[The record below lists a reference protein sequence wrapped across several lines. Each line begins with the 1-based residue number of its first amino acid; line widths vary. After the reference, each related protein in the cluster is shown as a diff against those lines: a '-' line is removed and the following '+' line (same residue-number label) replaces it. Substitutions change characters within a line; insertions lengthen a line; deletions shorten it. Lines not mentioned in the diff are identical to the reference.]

1 MNDFNALADPIK
13 KLVELNKTQ
22 FEKLAAAQQE
32 SAKNYIALT
41 EARIKAAS
49 AIKDPEAL
57 KQFTTE
63 QIELAKNSYEK
74 MLSDGQSLFKDAQNY
89 NEQLLNI
96 IKQSAPSYTEKK

>member
-1 MNDFNALADPIK
+1 MNDFNALAEPIK
-13 KLVELNKTQ
+13 KLIELNKTQ

-49 AIKDPEAL
+49 TINDPEAL
-57 KQFTTE
+57 KQFTNE
-63 QIELAKNSYEK
+63 QIKLAQSGYEK
-74 MLSDGQSLFKDAQNY
+74 MVNDGQSLFKDAKDY

-96 IKQSAPSYTEKK
+96 IKQSSSSYTDKK

>member
-1 MNDFNALADPIK
+1 MNDFNALAEPIK
-13 KLVELNKTQ
+13 KLIELNKTQ

-49 AIKDPEAL
+49 TIKAPEAL

-63 QIELAKNSYEK
+63 QIELAQSSYEK

-96 IKQSAPSYTEKK
+96 IKQSSPSSTDKK